1 MRLLDYECQTTF
13 WQDFTI
19 ADKFELDAV
28 RDTYNR
34 ARAEWGD
41 DRIYGTELSMVLNHK
56 CWQHYN
62 NGNIIL
68 SKLYSELWGEFHDF
82 VLDNWKGE
90 DLQYYL
96 RITD

>member
-19 ADKFELDAV
+19 ADKFGLEAV
-28 RDTYNR
+28 KDTYER
-34 ARAEWGD
+34 AKEEWGD

-62 NGNIIL
+62 GGNAIL
-68 SKLYSELWGEFHDF
+68 SKLYSEFWDEFHDF
-82 VLDNWKGE
+82 VLDNWKGG

>member
-19 ADKFELDAV
+19 ADKFGLEAV
-28 RDTYNR
+28 KDTYNR
-34 ARAEWGD
+34 ARTEWGD

-62 NGNIIL
+62 AKNTVL
-68 SKLYSELWGEFHDF
+68 SKLYAELWEEYHGF

>member
-19 ADKFELDAV
+19 ADKFGLEAV
-28 RDTYNR
+28 RDTYKR
-34 ARAEWGD
+34 AKEEWGD

-56 CWQHYN
+56 CWYYYERN
-62 NGNIIL
+62 NTL
-68 SKLYSELWGEFHDF
+68 SKLYADLWADYHDY

-96 RITD
+96 RVTD